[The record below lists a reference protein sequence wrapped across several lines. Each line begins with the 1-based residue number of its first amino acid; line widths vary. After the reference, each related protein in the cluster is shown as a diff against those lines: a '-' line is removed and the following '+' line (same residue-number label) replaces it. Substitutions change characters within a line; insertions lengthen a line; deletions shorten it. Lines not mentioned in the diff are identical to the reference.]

1 MARFRYQHIK
11 SSVEGKAP
19 TAAQLKVA
27 EIGVNDFAGDEKLFI
42 KNSTGDVVDFP
53 RGYSREYIDDN
64 EMVIAEALND
74 LNSRKLDSSAYTE
87 IWESGTGESSA
98 VLKGSSGTASGD
110 YSVAEGHQT
119 SGTGIASHAEGGGTN
134 AHGNQSHAEGIQTI
148 ANKDG
153 AHAEGM
159 LTQANG
165 YHSHAEGGGSIA
177 NASNSHAEGSS
188 TKALG
193 DESHAEGMST
203 SATSYQAHAEG
214 IMTIAS
220 GTASHA
226 EGGSTK
232 AIGVYSHAEGGSTVA
247 SGTEAHAEGERTI
260 ANGMAAHAEGYCTSA
275 NTNYSHAEGYG
286 TIVNNNS
293 EHASG
298 EYNVSNTGSTRA
310 ERTLFSVGNG
320 NNNSERHNAF
330 EIRQNGDIYII
341 NKDGDDVR
349 LQDEIGNIDVDQVI
363 DETTSASTNPVST
376 SAVYSAITENE
387 FVWANAYV
395 VMSGAISSH
404 TENTEIHVTAA
415 DKEKLHTHSNK
426 AYLDSITGNIST
438 MAYEDKT
445 SYSSATEVQTALSGK
460 ANTAS
465 TLAGYGIT
473 NAYTKSETSGA
484 TELSTAFDAI
494 DDLVGSG
501 FTSSSITDVIIEN
514 ERIVSEALNDLNSRK
529 LDASAYT
536 PTDLANYYTKSETSG
551 ATEISNALNGLNT
564 IITAHTADTSIHVT
578 QALLDRIAYLENKVI
593 YNGHEY
599 VDLGLPSGTKW
610 ATMNVGASSETDYGN
625 YYQYGKGAA
634 QYAATSGD
642 SNYSG
647 TEDPLAA
654 SADTGAQ
661 VWGGSWHMP
670 TRAQMEEL
678 TANTTYEWVT
688 NYQDSGINGGLFT
701 ALNGNTIFFPAAG
714 GWGDGSQ
721 VNVGDYGYYWGSS
734 PNGSNSACYLYF
746 GNGYKYV
753 YNSYREYGYSVRPVV
768 G

>member
-64 EMVIAEALND
+64 ERVIAEALND

-87 IWESGTGESSA
+87 IWESGTGKSSA

-110 YSVAEGHQT
+110 YSVAEGYQT
-119 SGTGIASHAEGGGTN
+119 SGTGVFSHAEGVSTN
-134 AHGNQSHAEGIQTI
+134 ASGQSSHAEGTYTT
-148 ANKDG
+148 ASGN
-153 AHAEGM
+153 
-159 LTQANG
+159 
-165 YHSHAEGGGSIA
+165 YSHAEGSGTIASGS
-177 NASNSHAEGSS
+177 SSHAEGSS
-188 TKALG
+188 TIASG
-193 DESHAEGMST
+193 SSSHAEGQSTLASGHFSHAEGNST
-203 SATSYQAHAEG
+203 SATSTY
-214 IMTIAS
+214 T
-220 GTASHA
+220 
-226 EGGSTK
+226 
-232 AIGVYSHAEGGSTVA
+232 
-247 SGTEAHAEGERTI
+247 
-260 ANGMAAHAEGYCTSA
+260 HAEGYGTQA
-275 NTNYSHAEGYG
+275 IGNYSHAEGNSTIASGNSSHTEGNWTKASGDSSHAEGNYTTASGRYSHAEGNYTTASGDSSHAEGNYTKASGYYSHAEGSSTTASGSSSHAEGYSTTANGSMSHAEGAG
-286 TIVNNNS
+286 TVASGNESHAEGQNTTASGLSSHAEGASTHANGDFSHAEGAGTNANGNFSHTEGNQTTASGICSHAEGASTNANGNQSHTEGIFTTANNQA

-298 EYNVSNTGSTRA
+298 QYNISSSASTTFGDSGN
-310 ERTLFSVGNG
+310 TLFSVGNG
-320 NNNSERHNAF
+320 TASDARHNAF

-395 VMSGAISSH
+395 VISGAISSH

-426 AYLDSITGNIST
+426 AALDSITGNVGT
-438 MAYEDKT
+438 MAYEDKA
-445 SYSSATEVQTALSGK
+445 SYSSATEVNTALGGK

-484 TELSTAFDAI
+484 TELQTAFNAI

-514 ERIVSEALNDLNSRK
+514 ERIVSEALNDLDGRK

-536 PTDLANYYTKSETSG
+536 PTDLTNYYTKSQTSGATELSTEFAKYYTTAQTSG
-551 ATEISNALNGLNT
+551 ATEISTALSAKASKTEDLDGVKLKKITQSAYDALVQAGTVDPNT
-564 IITAHTADTSIHVT
+564 LYIITD
-578 QALLDRIAYLENKVI
+578 
-593 YNGHEY
+593 
-599 VDLGLPSGTKW
+599 
-610 ATMNVGASSETDYGN
+610 
-625 YYQYGKGAA
+625 
-634 QYAATSGD
+634 
-642 SNYSG
+642 
-647 TEDPLAA
+647 
-654 SADTGAQ
+654 
-661 VWGGSWHMP
+661 
-670 TRAQMEEL
+670 
-678 TANTTYEWVT
+678 
-688 NYQDSGINGGLFT
+688 
-701 ALNGNTIFFPAAG
+701 
-714 GWGDGSQ
+714 
-721 VNVGDYGYYWGSS
+721 
-734 PNGSNSACYLYF
+734 
-746 GNGYKYV
+746 
-753 YNSYREYGYSVRPVV
+753 
-768 G
+768 